1 MAEQFVMTLDCS
13 TTSAKCVVWNS
24 KGQSMAEGRTEISLN
39 IPNKGW
45 GEQDANDWWEACKV
59 SIIEA
64 VKNVDSS
71 KIVALAIT
79 HQRESFVCLDA
90 NNLPLRP
97 AMLWLDTRASAE
109 VEQFGTQDVVRIT
122 GKPANPTPA
131 FYKLHWIKNNEP
143 EVFKKIYK
151 VADVHAYLSYKFCG
165 EFVSPVAS
173 VDPLGLIDMDSS
185 KYSPQVLE
193 SLNLEENQLPKII
206 GSGEPIGQLFEK
218 VCEELGLPQDIVL
231 VAGGGDGQCAGLG
244 AGVVRPGAAYLSL
257 GTGVIAGLF
266 SSSYKQNNAY
276 RAMAGTI
283 PGSSNYELF
292 IGAGTYMINWFL
304 ENFASNFDYPEKL
317 TPPEYW
323 QQLAS
328 DIQIGSEGLYVLPYW
343 NGALTPYWD
352 QNARGTL
359 VGFSGVHTK
368 AHVYRAILEGI
379 AFELEI
385 CFEHANRSLDH
396 PVTEV
401 IALGGGARSDL
412 WSQMIADV
420 LGIPVFVPKEEEATS
435 LGAAILAFFGSGL
448 YESIESA
455 ALGMTARGKR
465 YEPNLETAVLYSAHL
480 QIYRDIYPALANT
493 FSKIEGAS

>member
-109 VEQFGTQDVVRIT
+109 VEQFGTQEVVRIT

-143 EVFKKIYK
+143 EVFKKISK

-173 VDPLGLIDMDSS
+173 VDPMGLIDLKADS
-185 KYSPQVLE
+185 YSGQLLG
-193 SLNLEENQLPKII
+193 SLGLEEENLPKIVH
-206 GSGEPIGQLFEK
+206 SGEVIGLIK
-218 VCEELGLPQDIVL
+218 DELCSSLGIPVGTKLI
-231 VAGGGDGQCAGLG
+231 AGGGDGQCAGLG
-244 AGVVRPGAAYLSL
+244 AGVVKPGLAYLNL

-266 SSSYKQNNAY
+266 SENYKQNNAY

-359 VGFSGVHTK
+359 VGFSGVHKK
-368 AHVYRAILEGI
+368 AHIYRAILEGI
-379 AFELEI
+379 AYELKV
-385 CFEHANRSLDH
+385 CFDLANESLDQ
-396 PVTEV
+396 PVTEI
-401 IALGGGARSDL
+401 IAMGGGARSDL
-412 WSQMIADV
+412 WLQMIADV
-420 LGIPVFVPKEEEATS
+420 LSISIVVSKEEEATS
-435 LGAAILAFFGSGL
+435 LGSAVLASFGSGL
-448 YESIESA
+448 YDSIESA
-455 ALGMTARGKR
+455 ADQMSARGKR
-465 YEPNLETAVLYSAHL
+465 YVPNSETAALYKSHL
-480 QIYRDIYPALANT
+480 DIYKAIYPSMADT
-493 FSKIEGAS
+493 FSKIAGVS